1 MRAVLNRQTKLH
13 FKWDGPFVI
22 LDSTAKDTYQLATAN
37 GYTLPNLSNIA
48 HLQKLDTKK
57 RAKYNGDFREAS
69 RRLKLCDQTAKKQE
83 GTNDINKR
91 PTEAK
96 IQPQCRDHYLN
107 LEQQAHETQA
117 TPAIE
122 GTQRSERMRRAPE
135 RYEG

>member
-1 MRAVLNRQTKLH
+1 MAFVDPIMPGDLIMRAVLNRQTKLH
-13 FKWDGPFVI
+13 FKWDGPFVN

-69 RRLKLCDQTAKKQE
+69 RRLKLCDQTAKKQK

-91 PTEAK
+91 PTEPK
-96 IQPQCRDHYLN
+96 IQPQCRDHFEPRAASPRDSSN
-107 LEQQAHETQA
+107 
-117 TPAIE
+117 
-122 GTQRSERMRRAPE
+122 SCDRRHPTI
-135 RYEG
+135 